1 MALLLANNVSKAFGG
16 VTALNN
22 VDMRI
27 EPGQIKGLIGP
38 NGSGKTTFMNVVTG
52 ILRVNSGEILF
63 KGDNITRLSPHVI
76 LKKGIARTFQVV
88 RLFRDMTVV
97 EHVMVGYHHRTKSE
111 IATAL
116 FLPKRVHNE
125 EVTTHQRALNILR
138 FLGLESRADDDA
150 LTLPFGQQRLVE
162 IGRALAAEPV
172 LLLLD
177 EPAAGLSPAEREE
190 LEELLR
196 RLRSEGMAILII
208 EHTLNVIMDICD
220 EIMVLNFGKKIADGI
235 PEQVREDPE
244 VIKAYIGS
252 RTRG

>member
-1 MALLLANNVSKAFGG
+1 MALLLANNVFKAFGG

-111 IATAL
+111 IPTAL

>member
-27 EPGQIKGLIGP
+27 EAGQIKGLIGP

-52 ILRVNSGEILF
+52 ILSVNSGEILF

-97 EHVMVGYHHRTKSE
+97 EHIMVGCHHRTKSE

-138 FLGLESRADDDA
+138 FLGLESRAADDA

-208 EHTLNVIMDICD
+208 EHTWNVIMNICD
-220 EIMVLNFGKKIADGI
+220 EIMVLNFGKKIADGT

-244 VIKAYIGS
+244 VIRAYIGS